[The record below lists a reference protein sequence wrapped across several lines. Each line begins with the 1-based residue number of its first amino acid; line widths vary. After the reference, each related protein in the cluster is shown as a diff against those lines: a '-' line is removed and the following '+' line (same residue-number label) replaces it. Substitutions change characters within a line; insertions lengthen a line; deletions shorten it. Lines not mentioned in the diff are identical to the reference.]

1 MGKKEDLELL
11 PDVLPWVVAFAAL
24 ALLVAYVWAFHKLP
38 ASENPPA
45 WGTFGDYVGGLLNP
59 LVSTFTLIVAVK
71 VWRQQKIELAETKKA
86 LEEQAKTAEQQRQEQ
101 RFFDLLNVYYRTV
114 ESIQIDMPPVR
125 KFDTMLAV
133 NDRVGKAAVHTWL
146 EDRATQIG
154 DLAKNLGDHVDELT
168 DRQHLFGYLE
178 HDWYHYQG
186 TQLFG
191 AYLRTIESI
200 LTTAS
205 LVLRESQDRYMQLFR
220 SQLSQSE
227 LVLIGAFLLLGDAT
241 SMRLRVLSEQH
252 GLFAHIADCDL
263 RALLQIHIPAVLVDP
278 VSTHPLA
285 PHEKV

>member
-1 MGKKEDLELL
+1 VKEQDKLDRM
-11 PDVLPWVVAFAAL
+11 PSVLPWVVGIAAL
-24 ALLVAYVWAFHKLP
+24 FLVIAYVAAFHTLP
-38 ASENPPA
+38 TTESPSA
-45 WGTFGDYVGGLLNP
+45 WGAFGDYVGGVLNP
-59 LVSTFTLIVAVK
+59 LVSTFTLVVAVK

-86 LEEQAKTAEQQRQEQ
+86 LDEQAKTAEQQRQEQ

-133 NDRVGKAAVHTWL
+133 NDRAGKAAIHTWL

-154 DLAKNLGDHVDELT
+154 DLTKNFGDHVDELT

-178 HDWYHYQG
+178 HDWYHHQG

-227 LVLIGAFLLLGDAT
+227 LVLIGAFLLLGDAA

-252 GLFAHIADCDL
+252 GLLAHIADCDL
-263 RALLQIHIPAVLVDP
+263 RALLQIHIPTVLVDP

-285 PHEKV
+285 PLEKV